1 MSQPSFRA
9 RYCEKQINDL
19 ENIIFIRWANGFS
32 GIHSKAVVQCTTHG
46 SEWSASPN
54 NLFAGRSKCP
64 KCSARQNL
72 SSKQIDS
79 IPNVAFVRWVCPGHV
94 RVRCRIDGFEY
105 ERSADELIKAGCT
118 CPVCA
123 ESGLAPHQ
131 RQTLY
136 VLRSACGAL
145 VKIGISNDYEKR
157 HRSLE
162 KQTPFEWY
170 CAAVVHGPKTLV
182 TNVERDLHRSASR
195 VSFSDKFS
203 GFTEWHMWSEYL
215 QLSIDSGVRRIESA
229 NARLREW
236 LGG

>member
-1 MSQPSFRA
+1 MTQSPLRA
-9 RYCEKQINDL
+9 RDCEKQINNL
-19 ENIIFIRWANGFS
+19 ENLRFIRWHNGFK
-32 GIHSKAVVQCTTHG
+32 GVHSKAIVQCTTHG
-46 SEWSASPN
+46 NEWSASPN
-54 NLFAGRSKCP
+54 NLFAGRSTCP
-64 KCSARQNL
+64 KCSARRSL

-79 IPNVAFVRWVCPGHV
+79 VPDVAFVRWGRQGFVH
-94 RVRCRIDGFEY
+94 VRCRIDSFVY
-105 ERSADELIKAGCT
+105 ECGIDELIANGGA

-123 ESGLAPHQ
+123 ESGLTPHQ

-136 VLRSACGAL
+136 VLRSACGSM

-157 HRSLE
+157 HRLLE

-182 TNVERDLHRSASR
+182 ANVERDLHRSASR
-195 VSFSDKFS
+195 ASFDDKFN
-203 GFTEWHMWSEYL
+203 GFTEWHMWSEYI
-215 QLSIDSGVRRIESA
+215 QLLIDSGVRRIELA

>member
-1 MSQPSFRA
+1 MSLSSYRA

-19 ENIIFIRWANGFS
+19 ENLIFIRWANGFS
-32 GIHSKAVVQCTTHG
+32 GVHSKAIVRCSTHG
-46 SEWSASPN
+46 NEWSASPN

-64 KCSARQNL
+64 KCHIGRGP
-72 SSKQIDS
+72 SSKQIDA
-79 IPNVAFVRWVCPGHV
+79 IPNVAFVRWGPQGFV
-94 RVRCRIDGFEY
+94 RVRCRIDSFVY
-105 ERSADELIKAGCT
+105 ECGIDELIANGGA

-123 ESGLAPHQ
+123 ESGLTPHQ

-136 VLRSACGAL
+136 VLRSACGSM

-195 VSFSDKFS
+195 VQFNDKFS

-215 QLSIDSGVRRIESA
+215 QLSIDSGVRRIELA